1 MALVSVSSPFDTLL
15 NLQRNIDRLFN
26 TSPALDMGL
35 SGRGAFP
42 PVNVFSEKDGY
53 VVRMEAPGL
62 QLDQLW
68 MESHGRTLMLK
79 GERALKTPEG
89 GSFHRRERKSG
100 SFARSLQM
108 PADSDMERVEAAY
121 QHGMLTIRIP
131 KREEAK
137 PRQNSVK
144 AA

>member
-1 MALVSVSSPFDTLL
+1 MTLVSVSSPFDTLL
-15 NLQRNIDRLFN
+15 NLQRNIDRSFK

-62 QLDQLW
+62 QLDQLS

-100 SFARSLQM
+100 HYECTGTAGARKTR
-108 PADSDMERVEAAY
+108 SDERGIHA
-121 QHGMLTIRIP
+121 
-131 KREEAK
+131 
-137 PRQNSVK
+137 PRTDLC
-144 AA
+144 ATG